1 MASGNFRHRGACLVL
16 LSGLPGTGKT
26 TFARALSARIPLEH
40 LESDA
45 IRRALATLPRY
56 TPAENARVFSEVER
70 RAAAALG
77 VGSHALVDATN
88 LTPGDRRRFFSLA
101 ERLSAPVVA
110 IRLTAPPATVRQR
123 LRGAR
128 EGSSEAGFAV
138 YEGMRARARPFAGR
152 SVVVDTRYPLGPP
165 LRLVAALLGES
176 SP

>member
-40 LESDA
+40 VESDA

-77 VGSHALVDATN
+77 AGSHALIDATN
-88 LTPGDRRRFFSLA
+88 LTPGDRRRFFALA
-101 ERLSAPVVA
+101 QGLAVPVVA
-110 IRLTAPPATVRQR
+110 IRLTAPAAIVQER
-123 LRGAR
+123 LSGPRN
-128 EGSSEAGFAV
+128 GSSEAGFAV
-138 YEGMRARARPFAGR
+138 YERMRPRARPFGGR

>member
-1 MASGNFRHRGACLVL
+1 MLVDDALRSVGGAAVWGAGDCVSLRGRPAVPRSGVTAVRQGPVL
-16 LSGLPGTGKT
+16 LRSL
-26 TFARALSARIPLEH
+26 R
-40 LESDA
+40 
-45 IRRALATLPRY
+45 
-56 TPAENARVFSEVER
+56 
-70 RAAAALG
+70 AALG

-138 YEGMRARARPFAGR
+138 YERMRPRARPFAGR

-165 LRLVAALLGES
+165 LRRVAALLGES